1 MKHGRWKN
9 SNTALGYIEE
19 GQRFESNA
27 AGLILKEKNQIPSET
42 GNP

>member
-9 SNTALGYIEE
+9 SDTALGYIEE

-27 AGLILKEKNQIPSET
+27 AGLVLKNKLQTPEPET
-42 GNP
+42 PA